1 MRILMMLVLM
11 VVSGSAWA
19 DALKI
24 KVKAKNKAYEHR
36 YDNRAGW
43 DWRRPSWSLFYS
55 TNGHHHGH
63 KRYSGNK
70 RHHSHYSVNRGQH
83 KQQRNWRSADQS
95 HSHYSGNRDHGKQQ
109 INWLSADQFRTRR
122 SNKSEPVIFI
132 NAEVSA
138 ISLRGIKRHA
148 AIYDV
153 YAELGNGRIIPLR
166 NLEGSLHSGESFTMH
181 FKDSRYVTKVFL
193 HVGPVYRHQRAY
205 VSVDYLPANSPEGG

>member
-1 MRILMMLVLM
+1 MRVLMMLVLM
-11 VVSGSAWA
+11 FVSGSAWA
-19 DALKI
+19 DAM
-24 KVKAKNKAYEHR
+24 KVKVKSKNYPQEHR
-36 YDNRAGW
+36 HDKHDNRSEW
-43 DWRRPSWSLFYS
+43 VWRRPAWSLFYS
-55 TNGHHHGH
+55 NGSHHHRH
-63 KRYSGNK
+63 KRYTINNLDH
-70 RHHSHYSVNRGQH
+70 RHYSGYRVHDNRW
-83 KQQRNWRSADQS
+83 RNWR
-95 HSHYSGNRDHGKQQ
+95 
-109 INWLSADQFRTRR
+109 SADQFRTRR

-205 VSVDYLPANSPEGG
+205 VSVDYLPANSPERG